1 MHRGDAQRITAIVKW
16 FNRTKGFGFITAN
29 DGSGDVFL
37 PAAVLA
43 QAGHDEVGEGATI
56 TCDVSEGPKGR
67 AVVNVLD
74 VDFSTVAASRGPSSG
89 PRGGGGYSDR
99 GAGGGGYSDRGAGGG
114 GYSDRGAGGGG
125 YSDRGPRPDRGGG
138 GGGYAAPAGPAEP
151 LDGVVKWF
159 DVARGF
165 GFISPKDGGKDVFVH
180 VSALR
185 RSGLESLTTGQNV
198 HMLVQEARRGREAA
212 SVELA

>member
-1 MHRGDAQRITAIVKW
+1 MNYSRGPRGGAHRGDAQRVTATVKW

-37 PAAVLA
+37 PAAVLG
-43 QAGHDEVGEGATI
+43 QAGYDEVGEGATI
-56 TCDVSEGPKGR
+56 VCDVSEGPKGR
-67 AVVNVLD
+67 AVVNVID
-74 VDFSTVAASRGPSSG
+74 VDASSAAPQ
-89 PRGGGGYSDR
+89 RGGGG
-99 GAGGGGYSDRGAGGG
+99 GGGGGFGGRGG
-114 GYSDRGAGGGG
+114 
-125 YSDRGPRPDRGGG
+125 DRGPRPDRGGG
-138 GGGYAAPAGPAEP
+138 GGGFGAPSGPAEP
-151 LDGVVKWF
+151 LDGVVQWF
-159 DVARGF
+159 DVARGV

-198 HMLVQEARRGREAA
+198 HMMVQEARRGREAA

>member
-1 MHRGDAQRITAIVKW
+1 MHRGDAQRITATVKW

-56 TCDVSEGPKGR
+56 VCDVSEGPKGR

-74 VDFSTVAASRGPSSG
+74 VDSTTVSSHRGPSTGG
-89 PRGGGGYSDR
+89 PRGG
-99 GAGGGGYSDRGAGGG
+99 
-114 GYSDRGAGGGG
+114 
-125 YSDRGPRPDRGGG
+125 DRGPRPDR
-138 GGGYAAPAGPAEP
+138 
-151 LDGVVKWF
+151 
-159 DVARGF
+159 VARGF